1 MNIIFGLINSFKYKF
16 KKHKTYDYYHKST
29 FWNDHLLIR
38 KYLNKLAT
46 GNPNVDWMTHLYTTY
61 FNQRKNLKVISVICG
76 NGWQDRVM
84 DKIFNFKII
93 NGFDISNDLLRI
105 ARAESSNNKYHYYQ
119 KNLNID
125 EIKLKNYD
133 LAVNLA
139 GLHHINKMNHVIK
152 QIYNTLKTG
161 GIFVHYE
168 YIGSKRNQYSDND
181 LKYMNIMQKKFPAKL
196 VGRTPI
202 TRPSIE
208 MMLQED
214 PSEAIGS
221 EKIIPTLKKYFKI
234 DYIRYLNGGML
245 YQVLYNHVQK
255 FDQLNQK
262 QNRLLQK
269 NIEYEEN
276 MTNKKLVKPLFAY
289 IVCIKK

>member
-125 EIKLKNYD
+125 EIKLKDFD

-139 GLHHINKMNHVIK
+139 GLHHIENMDHIVSQVYKS
-152 QIYNTLKTG
+152 LKKG
-161 GIFVHYE
+161 GVFVHWDN
-168 YIGSKRNQYSDND
+168 IRPKRNQYSDYD
-181 LKYMNIMQKKFPAKL
+181 LKLMNKMQKRFPSNL
-196 VGRTPI
+196 VGREPI
-202 TRPSIE
+202 VRPNLEI
-208 MMLQED
+208 MLKED

-221 EKIIPTLKKYFKI
+221 EKIVSTLKKYFKI

-245 YQVLYNHVQK
+245 YQVLYNQIQN
-255 FDQLNQK
+255 FDQDNKNQNK
-262 QNRLLQK
+262 LLKK

-276 MTNKKLVKPLFAY
+276 MTNKKLIKPLFAY

>member
-152 QIYNTLKTG
+152 QIYNTLKAR